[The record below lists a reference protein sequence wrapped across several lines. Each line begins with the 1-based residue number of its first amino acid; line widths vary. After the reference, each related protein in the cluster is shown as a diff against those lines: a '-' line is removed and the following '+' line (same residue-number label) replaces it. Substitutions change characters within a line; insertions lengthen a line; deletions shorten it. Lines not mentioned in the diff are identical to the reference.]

1 MSVPPGV
8 RGAELAQSWA
18 ELESVS
24 CPWIAW
30 AETCWLAV
38 PRQRLNQTG
47 HGVEKVLLPAELHEK
62 RPQGNSGVSMIQ
74 TGNLEGEEIFQGWV
88 LPALHGTAAIGN
100 QIWFYPDQ
108 FSSRKW
114 WEHQSFLN

>member
-8 RGAELAQSWA
+8 RGVELAQSWA
-18 ELESVS
+18 ELESAS

-47 HGVEKVLLPAELHEK
+47 HGVEKVLLPADLHEK
-62 RPQGNSGVSMIQ
+62 RPQGNSAVSMIQ